1 MRFTMRVKT
10 TNRKSQ
16 SKNRRAVL
24 AVEFAMTLPIVFSI
38 FIASLEFSRLNM
50 IRNSTDNAAYEGAR
64 EGILPGATAARVRAQ
79 VDRSLRAVGIRQGR
93 VVIQPPVITS
103 STPTIQVSVIVPLA
117 ANAWVSP
124 LYSTSRSITKS
135 CKLSRETSLNTD

>member
-1 MRFTMRVKT
+1 MRVKP
-10 TNRKSQ
+10 TNRKSNGQ
-16 SKNRRAVL
+16 NLRRGVL

-64 EGILPGATAARVRAQ
+64 AGILPGATAAKVRAQ
-79 VDRSLRAVGIRQGR
+79 VDRSLKAVGIRRAQ
-93 VVIQPPVITS
+93 VVVQPSVITS
-103 STPTIQVSVIVPLA
+103 STPSVEVSVIVPLA
-117 ANAWVSP
+117 DNAWVSP
-124 LYSTSRSITKS
+124 LYSTSRTITKS